1 MAEQEVLEMETKEGN
16 TEVRKAKK
24 PATAKKARKT
34 PKKKKKWVKWLII
47 GLVIAAIPLTF
58 LGIWIYENS
67 QLYKV
72 CRVEAGVAV
81 DVKDFLVNP
90 EKEASFTEE
99 SDKIDITVPGEYNLI
114 VKLGLYEHKCT
125 LYIEDTIAPVVEVQ
139 PVRLEYGQTCTVD
152 DFVVK
157 VEDATATKV
166 AFAKEPDFTLKEK
179 QTIKVAVTDAGNN
192 TTTAETEL
200 VVSLVVKTLDVE
212 AGSEKPE
219 ITDFVIV
226 GAEDA
231 EILTDLDEIDYV
243 KPATHSVK
251 IELDGNQ
258 YDVAMNI
265 VDTVAPVFEVKNISG
280 YALIKREAA
289 DFVTSSEDV
298 TEITFSFETAPD
310 LNKTGSQTLT
320 IVATDEGGNQAK
332 QQATLTLEKD
342 TEKPVISGAADFTA
356 YVGTSVSYKSKVKV
370 TDNCPEELELKVD
383 SSKVNLNQIGTYP
396 VTYTATDKA
405 GNSTSVTVNVT
416 VKEQTYDINEV
427 NALADAVLA
436 RITNAGM
443 SQKEKALA
451 IFNYCKGNIGYIND
465 SVKGNY
471 VRSAYEGLV
480 NKRGDCYVYASTA
493 KVLLTRAGIKN
504 MDIER
509 IPSRTTMH
517 FWNLVDIGDGH
528 GWYHF
533 DTTPRWNHPVMFLW
547 TDAQIKQYSDANNNS
562 HNYDRSKY
570 PEIK

>member
-1 MAEQEVLEMETKEGN
+1 MAEQEVLQKET
-16 TEVRKAKK
+16 TRRTKK
-24 PATAKKARKT
+24 NFKKKS
-34 PKKKKKWVKWLII
+34 KKKWVKWLILGVI
-47 GLVIAAIPLTF
+47 IAAIPLTF

-90 EKEASFTEE
+90 EKEACFTEE

-179 QTIKVAVTDAGNN
+179 QKVEVAVTDAGNN
-192 TTTAETEL
+192 TTTVETEL
-200 VVSLVVKTLDVE
+200 IVSLVVKSLDVE

-231 EILTDLDEIDYV
+231 TILTDLEEIDYA

-280 YALIKREAA
+280 YALINRDAI

-310 LNKTGSQTLT
+310 FKKIGSQTLT
-320 IVATDEGGNQAK
+320 IIATDEGGNQTK

-342 TEKPVISGAADFTA
+342 TEKPVISGAKDFIA
-356 YVGTSVSYKSKVKV
+356 YVGTTVSYKTKVKV
-370 TDNCPEELELKVD
+370 SDNCPEGLDLKVD
-383 SSKVNLNQIGTYP
+383 SSQVKLGEVGTYP
-396 VTYTATDKA
+396 VTYTATDAA
-405 GNSTSVTVNVT
+405 GNSTSVTINVT
-416 VKEQTYDINEV
+416 VKQQTYDINQV
-427 NALADAVLA
+427 NELADAVLD
-436 RITNAGM
+436 RIINDGM
-443 SQKEKALA
+443 SQKEKARA

-493 KVLLTRAGIKN
+493 KVLLTRAGIPN

-509 IPSRTTMH
+509 IPSKTTTH

-533 DTTPRWNHPVMFLW
+533 DTTPRWNHPVMFFW
-547 TDAQIKQYSDANNNS
+547 TDAQIKKYSDANSNS